1 MRRREFRAGLAAA
14 SSAAAE
20 RGEVAKDLMRA
31 VLSLCIVAVVATV
44 ALGAQGAAL
53 LAPNGTLR
61 SSFIATNPVQGR
73 VDAKSGAVSGPAED
87 LTRELAR
94 RLGVPYTV
102 TALPDAGAVL
112 ESVKNGQVDIGFLAV
127 EAERATQ
134 VDFSD
139 AYSSS
144 GAAYAVRANAPFQ
157 KSADV
162 DRAGITIGAISGQ
175 APEVY
180 VREHVKNARV
190 QSLPSVPPNA
200 EMGRMLLD
208 GKVNAF
214 AANRTRMEELVRD
227 VPGLRV
233 LPDDY
238 MATLQAIVVPKGKSA
253 QLAEINRFLADMRK
267 SGFVQSSLERAK
279 VAGVKVAPEPKR

>member
-1 MRRREFRAGLAAA
+1 MRVVIPLSVVVLAL
-14 SSAAAE
+14 
-20 RGEVAKDLMRA
+20 V
-31 VLSLCIVAVVATV
+31 I
-44 ALGAQGAAL
+44 ALQAQRTQ
-53 LAPNGTLR
+53 LAPTGTLR
-61 SSFIATNPVQGR
+61 ASFIATNPVQGR
-73 VDAKSGAVSGPAED
+73 VDPKTGATTGPATD

-94 RLGVPYTV
+94 RLGVPHVV

-112 ESVKNGQVDIGFLAV
+112 ESVKSGTVDIGFLAV
-127 EAERATQ
+127 EAARATQ

-144 GAAYAVRANAPFQ
+144 GAAYAVRTNAPFQ
-157 KSADV
+157 KSSDV
-162 DRAGITIGAISGQ
+162 DRAGVTIGAVTGQ

-190 QSLPSVPPNA
+190 QSLPAVPPNA
-200 EMGRMLLD
+200 DVGKMLLD
-208 GKVNAF
+208 GKVDAF

-238 MATLQAIVVPKGKSA
+238 MVTLQAIVVPKGKAA
-253 QLAEINRFLADMRK
+253 QLAEVNRFLADVRK
-267 SGFVQSSLERAK
+267 SGFMQASLDRAK
-279 VAGVKVAPEPKR
+279 VAGVKVAPESRR

>member
-1 MRRREFRAGLAAA
+1 MRTVVFVCTVVVG
-14 SSAAAE
+14 S
-20 RGEVAKDLMRA
+20 VT
-31 VLSLCIVAVVATV
+31 LC
-44 ALGAQGAAL
+44 AQSTAR
-53 LAPNGTLR
+53 LAPTGTLR

-73 VDAKSGAVSGPAED
+73 VDAKTGAVTGPAED

-94 RLGVPYTV
+94 RLGVPYKV
-102 TALPDAGAVL
+102 TPLPDAGAVL
-112 ESVKNGQVDIGFLAV
+112 DSVKNGQVDIGFLAV
-127 EAERATQ
+127 EAARATQ

-162 DRAGITIGAISGQ
+162 DRAGVTIGAISGQ

-190 QSLPSVPPNA
+190 QSLPVVPSNA
-200 EMGRMLLD
+200 EMGKMLLD
-208 GKVNAF
+208 GRVSAF

-238 MATLQAIVVPKGKSA
+238 MATLQAIVVAKGKSA
-253 QLAEINRFLADMRK
+253 QLDEINRFLGDVRK
-267 SGFVQSSLERAK
+267 SGFVQASLERAN
-279 VAGVKVAPEPKR
+279 VAGVKVAPEPQR